1 VTWISY
7 ALALLLTLD
16 GLSAQK
22 VQAASGDS
30 AGVERLSSLGLYS
43 YVRDTLNT
51 FEKTGRLEPNPGID
65 GADIEAFIAL
75 LERSLAMF
83 DAIESGKCA
92 RFERLSGMTKESIEQ
107 EFGTRVAGIILLVSQ
122 ERSPPSCE

>member
-1 VTWISY
+1 
-7 ALALLLTLD
+7 
-16 GLSAQK
+16 
-22 VQAASGDS
+22 
-30 AGVERLSSLGLYS
+30 
-43 YVRDTLNT
+43 
-51 FEKTGRLEPNPGID
+51 
-65 GADIEAFIAL
+65 
-75 LERSLAMF
+75 MF

>member
-1 VTWISY
+1 MTVISI
-7 ALALLLTLD
+7 ALALLLTLG
-16 GLSAQK
+16 GLRAQK
-22 VQAASGDS
+22 GQPASGDS
-30 AGVERLSSLGLYS
+30 AGVDRLSSLGLYS
-43 YVRDTLNT
+43 FLRDTLNT

>member
-1 VTWISY
+1 MTWISY
-7 ALALLLTLD
+7 ALALLLTLG

-43 YVRDTLNT
+43 YVRDTLST
-51 FEKTGRLEPNPGID
+51 FEETGRLEPNPGID

-75 LERSLAMF
+75 LARSLSMF
-83 DAIESGKCA
+83 DAIEAGKCA
-92 RFERLSGMTKESIEQ
+92 RFERLSGMTKKSIEQ
-107 EFGTRVAGIILLVSQ
+107 EFGTRVAEVILLASQ

>member
-1 VTWISY
+1 MTWISY
-7 ALALLLTLD
+7 ALALLLTLG

-43 YVRDTLNT
+43 YVRDTLST
-51 FEKTGRLEPNPGID
+51 FEETGRLEPNPGID

-75 LERSLAMF
+75 LKRSLAMF

-107 EFGTRVAGIILLVSQ
+107 EFGTRVAGIILLASQ

>member
-7 ALALLLTLD
+7 ALALLLTLG

-107 EFGTRVAGIILLVSQ
+107 EFVTRVAGIILLVSQ

>member
-1 VTWISY
+1 M
-7 ALALLLTLD
+7 
-16 GLSAQK
+16 
-22 VQAASGDS
+22 QAASGDS